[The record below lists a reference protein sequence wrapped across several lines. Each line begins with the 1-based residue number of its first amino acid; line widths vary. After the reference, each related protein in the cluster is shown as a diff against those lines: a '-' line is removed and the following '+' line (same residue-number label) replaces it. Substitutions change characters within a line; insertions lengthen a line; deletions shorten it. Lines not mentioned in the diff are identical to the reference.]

1 MLHGFTKPRARPG
14 SLAASE
20 GFAVPTVL
28 MATLAAFALA
38 SAVVVSSIGAQS
50 GTVRDQNSKAAL
62 GAAEAGVA
70 NALLRFNRVRPSTP
84 ANVCEPV
91 GATTPGAGG
100 WCPTEISGSIDRGS
114 FSYRVRVTP
123 AQGSIPGQ
131 LGVISTGTV
140 DGVTRRVSTM
150 ADSNAAGYKPFE
162 GLASVIGLDSIYLNS
177 KATVSADV
185 ATNGSIGLNN
195 NSVLNC
201 EYAQVGI
208 GHGYSPNNG
217 GAVSCPPTQGT
228 VSLPPVNP
236 GDVMTNN
243 SNDRIC
249 NLDPINGQSCASAW
263 NPTTKRLTLNNG
275 GSITLGSAGGEFNY
289 AFCQIVLDANSYL
302 HIAGGA
308 KVRLYFGSPDGA
320 PCTNQGSPLIL
331 NSGSKIQPTG
341 AGAADL
347 AILIVGS
354 DTKPTNV
361 VLNADAILF
370 NCDQAFVLYA
380 PRTSVTLNSRSNVC
394 GGIAAKSVVVN
405 SDASIT
411 ASNSADD
418 FELPGVDGVVHYG
431 LPRDFVECTAA
442 PPAPPQ
448 PPDSGC

>member
-1 MLHGFTKPRARPG
+1 MLHRFTKPRASLG
-14 SLAASE
+14 GLAASD

-28 MATLAAFALA
+28 MASLAAFALGT
-38 SAVVVSSIGAQS
+38 AVVVSSIGAQS

-131 LGVISTGTV
+131 LGVVSTGTV
-140 DGVTRRVSTM
+140 DGVTRRVSTV
-150 ADSNAAGYKPFE
+150 ADSSAAGYKPFE
-162 GLASVIGLDSIYLNS
+162 GLASVIGLDSIYLEG
-177 KATVSADV
+177 KATVNADV
-185 ATNGSIGLNN
+185 ATNGNIGLNN

-201 EYAQVGI
+201 DYAQVGV
-208 GHGYSPNNG
+208 GYGYSPNNG
-217 GAVSCPPTQGT
+217 VSCPPTQGT

-243 SNDRIC
+243 NNDQIC

-263 NPTTKRLTLNNG
+263 NPTTKTLSLNPG
-275 GSITLGSAGGEFNY
+275 ASITLGSAGGEFNY
-289 AFCQIVLDANSYL
+289 AFCQIVLNANSYL
-302 HIAGGA
+302 LVAGGA
-308 KVRLYFGSPDGA
+308 KVRIYLGSPDEP
-320 PCTNQGSPLIL
+320 PCTDVENPLVL
-331 NSGSKIQPTG
+331 HSSSKIQPTG

-347 AILIVGS
+347 AILVVGS
-354 DTKPTNV
+354 ETKPTYV
-361 VLNADAILF
+361 DLNADAILLD
-370 NCDQAFVLYA
+370 CDQAFVLYA
-380 PRTSVTLNSRSNVC
+380 PRTSVELSGKSTLC
-394 GGIAAKSVVVN
+394 GGIAAKSVHVN
-405 SDASIT
+405 ANASIT

-418 FELPGVDGVVHYG
+418 FELPGTDGVAHYG